1 MGRNSKGDTI
11 KEEKRFKAA
20 NSINV
25 SGQANAQDA
34 LRGRGLAN
42 FFSLFR
48 GCDANVSGRIKEC
61 IRPASD
67 VSETKDNDFEDKK
80 NEAEALRNRVCGI
93 SGILAPIIGLYAVV
107 SAARSTPD
115 FSWRNE
121 ALSYMTTSPTRK
133 TFMFGLDT
141 AAILNTLFA
150 YDLYI
155 SSDSTNAEKFSAIGI
170 GLANLGLALAASTKR
185 NTLSHNI
192 PAACYMALSPA
203 ILLSLGIDWMSSP
216 SKRPAGIV
224 TAVTGALAS
233 AAIIS
238 GINKKTLNNAVS
250 EIAESALLGAWSI
263 GAGLWIANKRTNP
276 SHTS

>member
-1 MGRNSKGDTI
+1 MGKKIKGDEI
-11 KEEKRFKAA
+11 KGEKLSRDA
-20 NSINV
+20 NS
-25 SGQANAQDA
+25 SNASSMAKEQDA
-34 LRGRGLAN
+34 KQGRRCAN
-42 FFSLFR
+42 FFSLIR
-48 GCDANVSGRIKEC
+48 DNNSNVQKRIKEC
-61 IRPASD
+61 IRPAFDASK
-67 VSETKDNDFEDKK
+67 TKDNDFEHKK
-80 NEAEALRNRVCGI
+80 SEAEALRNMVCGI
-93 SGILAPIIGLYAVV
+93 SGILAPIIGLSAVV

-121 ALSYMTTSPTRK
+121 ALSYMTTSQTRN

-141 AAILNTLFA
+141 AAILNTIFA
-150 YDLYI
+150 YDLYT

-192 PAACYMALSPA
+192 PAACYIALSPA
-203 ILLSLGIDWMSSP
+203 ILLSLGIDWMSNP
-216 SKRPAGIV
+216 SKRPAGIA

-250 EIAESALLGAWSI
+250 EIAESALLGAWTI
-263 GAGLWIANKRTNP
+263 GAGLWIANKRTNQ
-276 SHTS
+276 SRN